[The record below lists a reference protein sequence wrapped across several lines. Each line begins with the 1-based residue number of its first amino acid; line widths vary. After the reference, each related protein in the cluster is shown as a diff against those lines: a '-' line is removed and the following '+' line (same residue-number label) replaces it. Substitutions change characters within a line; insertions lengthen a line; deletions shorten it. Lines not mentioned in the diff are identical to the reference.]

1 MSEFHNPHQP
11 ATTSRREFLGRSA
24 AVAGLAAIG
33 PLSLA
38 RGAHAAGSDVIKIG
52 LIGCGGRGSGA
63 AVNAMNAG
71 PDVRLVAMADL
82 FEDRARGSLE
92 RLKTL
97 KPDQV
102 QVADDHVFSDFDGYK
117 KVLASDIDVVL
128 IACASHFHPAY
139 LAAAVEAGKHVFCEK
154 PNGLDV
160 PGANMTKA
168 AAEEAKKRNLCV
180 VSGLCWRYDKG
191 VQETIQRIQDGQIGD
206 IVAMQATRMG
216 GPYVLRER
224 QPEWTEVQ
232 YQFQNWYHFDWLAGS
247 APTQTLIHQIDKASW
262 AIGDVAPATAWGL
275 GGRQVCTDPKYGDL
289 YDHQSIVYEY
299 ANGVRLYAFS
309 RNIPGC
315 FGEAT
320 TVVLGSKGRAFMPSR
335 PAIEGENP
343 WRYEKPEKPV
353 SMTDAEHV
361 ALFDAIRAGKTI
373 NNGHYMYLTTML
385 ATMGE
390 MVCDTG
396 QQMTWE
402 ELLAST
408 HSFSLP
414 EYNWDIKPP
423 VQPGPDGIYPTPMP
437 GITKYA

>member
-1 MSEFHNPHQP
+1 MSEFHVPRQP
-11 ATTSRREFLGRSA
+11 ATASRREFLGRSA

-71 PDVRLVAMADL
+71 PDVRLVTMADL

-92 RLKTL
+92 RLKKL

-102 QVADDHVFSDFDGYK
+102 QVAEDHVFSGFDGYK
-117 KVLASDIDVVL
+117 KVLASGIDVVL

-139 LAAAVEAGKHVFCEK
+139 LTAAVEAGKHVFCEK

-168 AAEEAKKRNLCV
+168 ATEEAKKRNLCV

-206 IVAMQATRMG
+206 IVAVQAPRVG

-247 APTQTLIHQIDKASW
+247 APTQTLIHQVDKASW
-262 AIGDVAPATAWGL
+262 AMGDVAPATAWGL
-275 GGRQVCTDPKYGDL
+275 GGRQVCTEPKYGDL

-320 TVVLGSKGRAFMPSR
+320 RSSLAARAALSCPADPPSR
-335 PAIEGENP
+335 ARSPGVTRSPKNP
-343 WRYEKPEKPV
+343 
-353 SMTDAEHV
+353 
-361 ALFDAIRAGKTI
+361 
-373 NNGHYMYLTTML
+373 
-385 ATMGE
+385 
-390 MVCDTG
+390 
-396 QQMTWE
+396 
-402 ELLAST
+402 
-408 HSFSLP
+408 
-414 EYNWDIKPP
+414 
-423 VQPGPDGIYPTPMP
+423 
-437 GITKYA
+437 